1 MTVSRISHKV
11 NDSKPKI
18 QKSKSLILV
27 IIVNQFLSQWQSVEC
42 RKKPST
48 LEVPIIKF
56 IMSHIFFTPIPVSA
70 SWLVKF
76 TTWSLALVRLTLML
90 MLVLRICSTKHWSWH
105 PFPDSIVS
113 QWKQLC
119 LALPRCH
126 EIAQALGLK
135 YQPTSC
141 SKFSKISPAISKF
154 WMTFSNARN
163 LWIWLGNFQS
173 NLSASI
179 FYSCQGKESARR
191 LLHWLN
197 ERAGTVGV
205 QNRTEKYDEYTHVT
219 DIKVWSLP
227 LTNMSLISKLDHFS
241 HPWKLWICTH
251 ETLNLHWHR
260 YFFQT

>member
-1 MTVSRISHKV
+1 
-11 NDSKPKI
+11 
-18 QKSKSLILV
+18 
-27 IIVNQFLSQWQSVEC
+27 
-42 RKKPST
+42 
-48 LEVPIIKF
+48 
-56 IMSHIFFTPIPVSA
+56 MSHIFFTPIPVSA

-126 EIAQALGLK
+126 EIAQALAWNTS
-135 YQPTSC
+135 QPL
-141 SKFSKISPAISKF
+141 
-154 WMTFSNARN
+154 N
-163 LWIWLGNFQS
+163 LIVEFQS

-205 QNRTEKYDEYTHVT
+205 QNRTEKILWIHTCHWHQSLKSTSHKHVI
-219 DIKVWSLP
+219 DIKLG
-227 LTNMSLISKLDHFS
+227 HFS
-241 HPWKLWICTH
+241 HPWNSESAPMKLWICTDTGIFSKH
-251 ETLNLHWHR
+251 N
-260 YFFQT
+260 